1 MRDDMAET
9 LLVFQSPVMGSDG
22 TAYEARACGSEMP
35 AGGWQGWLEFV
46 PLPGGAPVRS
56 QRETTQ
62 PNRVDTE
69 YWATGLTPVYLEGA
83 LMRALT
89 RPPVVPVAPPQP
101 SVFRGPVPA
110 VTKRA
115 AEVAPASVLN
125 PFSVYEKGEALLRSQ
140 LGALS
145 AWHLVNIAI
154 EYELTDEPVERLNR
168 LSAPTLVELIV
179 RATRDEIVRHRPA

>member
-1 MRDDMAET
+1 MAET
-9 LLVFQSPVMGSDG
+9 LLVFQTPVVAPDG
-22 TAYEARACGSEMP
+22 TPHEARACGSEMRG
-35 AGGWQGWLEFV
+35 GGWQGWLEFV
-46 PLPGGAPVRS
+46 PVAGGAPVRS

-83 LMRALT
+83 LTRALT

-101 SVFRGPVPA
+101 SVFRGPVPSVA
-110 VTKRA
+110 KRA
-115 AEVAPASVLN
+115 AEVSPASVLD
-125 PFSVYEKGEALLRSQ
+125 PFSLYEKGELLLRSR

-145 AWHLVNIAI
+145 AWHLVNIAS

-168 LSAPTLVELIV
+168 LSAPSLAELIV
-179 RATRDEIVRHRPA
+179 RGTREELSRHRPA

>member
-1 MRDDMAET
+1 MAET
-9 LLVFQSPVMGSDG
+9 LLVFQSPVMASDG
-22 TAYEARACGSEMP
+22 TAYEARACGSEMSG
-35 AGGWQGWLEFV
+35 GGWQGWLEFV
-46 PLPGGAPVRS
+46 PLAGGVPVRS

-101 SVFRGPVPA
+101 SVFRGPVPSVA
-110 VTKRA
+110 RRA
-115 AEVAPASVLN
+115 AEASPASVLD
-125 PFSVYEKGEALLRSQ
+125 PFSLYEKGETLLRSR

-145 AWHLVNIAI
+145 AWHLVNVAL

-168 LSAPTLVELIV
+168 LSAPTLIELIILG
-179 RATRDEIVRHRPA
+179 TREELARHPPA

>member
-1 MRDDMAET
+1 
-9 LLVFQSPVMGSDG
+9 
-22 TAYEARACGSEMP
+22 MP

-46 PLPGGAPVRS
+46 PLAGGAPVRS

-69 YWATGLTPVYLEGA
+69 YWATGLTRVYLEGA
-83 LMRALT
+83 LTRALT

-101 SVFRGPVPA
+101 SVFRGPVPSI
-110 VTKRA
+110 TKRS
-115 AEVAPASVLN
+115 AEVPPSSVLN

-154 EYELTDEPVERLNR
+154 EYELTDAPVEHLNR
-168 LSAPTLVELIV
+168 LSASNLIELIV
-179 RATRDEIVRHRPA
+179 QGTREELSSHRPT

>member
-1 MRDDMAET
+1 MAET
-9 LLVFQSPVMGSDG
+9 LLVFQSPVMAPDG
-22 TAYEARACGSEMP
+22 TPHEARACGSEMRG
-35 AGGWQGWLEFV
+35 GGWQGWLEFV
-46 PLPGGAPVRS
+46 PLAGGTPVRS

-89 RPPVVPVAPPQP
+89 RPRIVVVAPPQP
-101 SVFRGPVPA
+101 SVFHGPVPS
-110 VTKRA
+110 VGKRA
-115 AEVAPASVLN
+115 AEVSPVSVLD
-125 PFSVYEKGEALLRSQ
+125 PFSAYEKGESLLRSK

-154 EYELTDEPVERLNR
+154 AYELTDEPVERLNR
-168 LSAPTLVELIV
+168 LSAPSLVELIV
-179 RATRDEIVRHRPA
+179 RGTREELSRHRPV

>member
-1 MRDDMAET
+1 MRERMAET
-9 LLVFQSPVMGSDG
+9 LLVFQSPVPGPDG

-46 PLPGGAPVRS
+46 PLRSGAPVRS

-101 SVFRGPVPA
+101 SVFRGPVSSL
-110 VTKRA
+110 TKRA
-115 AEVAPASVLN
+115 TEVSPASVLN

-154 EYELTDEPVERLNR
+154 EYELSDEPVERLNR
-168 LSAPTLVELIV
+168 LSAPNLIELIV
-179 RATRDEIVRHRPA
+179 KGVREELPHHRPA